1 MSEPVWILDRVALAA
16 HQRQMAEHGGRRLGY
31 DPDRLA
37 QALEWPKNILSA
49 TDQGLRG
56 VDLAAAY
63 AEAALKF
70 RPFDEGNAAVALLW
84 AMLFL
89 RLNGLSLPA
98 PLTEKYAVFKAV
110 ASGEMNRAALAEWMS
125 LRHLAN
131 EKNARTVV
139 RVRVSKNKVTHVAIL
154 NNAPTDG
161 AALPLPA

>member
-16 HQRQMAEHGGRRLGY
+16 HQRQMAEHGVRRPGY
-31 DPDRLA
+31 DPERLA
-37 QALEWPKNILSA
+37 QALAWPKNLLSA
-49 TDQGLRG
+49 ADQGLRG

-70 RPFDEGNAAVALLW
+70 RPFDEGNLSVALLW

-89 RLNGLSLPA
+89 RLNGLALPA
-98 PLTEKYAVFKAV
+98 PLGEKYQVFKAM
-110 ASGEMNRAALAEWMS
+110 ANGEMNRAALAEWMS

-139 RVRVSKNKVTHVAIL
+139 RVRVSKNKITRVTIL
-154 NNAPTDG
+154 NAPPDG
-161 AALPLPA
+161 TPLPLPA

>member
-16 HQRQMAEHGGRRLGY
+16 HQRQMAEHGCRRPGH
-31 DPDRLA
+31 DPERLA
-37 QALEWPKNILSA
+37 QALAWPKTLLSA
-49 TDQGLRG
+49 AGQGLRG

-70 RPFDEGNAAVALLW
+70 RPFHEGNAGVALLW

-98 PLTEKYAVFKAV
+98 PPVEKFAIFKAM
-110 ASGEMNRAALAEWMS
+110 ARGELSRAALAEWMS
-125 LRHLAN
+125 MRHLAN

-139 RVRVSKNKVTHVAIL
+139 RVRVSKNKVTHVAVL
-154 NNAPTDG
+154 NTPPPDG
-161 AALPLPA
+161 ASLPPPA

>member
-1 MSEPVWILDRVALAA
+1 MSEPVWIHERVALAA
-16 HQRQMAEHGGRRLGY
+16 HQRQMAEHGGRRLGH
-31 DPDRLA
+31 DAERLA
-37 QALEWPKNILSA
+37 QALAWPKNLLSA
-49 TDQGLRG
+49 AEQGLRG

-70 RPFDEGNAAVALLW
+70 RPFDEGNAGVALLW

-98 PLTEKYAVFKAV
+98 PLGEKYAIFKAM
-110 ASGEMNRAALAEWMS
+110 ASGEMNRASLAEWMS

-139 RVRVSKNKVTHVAIL
+139 RVRVSKNKVTRVTVL
-154 NNAPTDG
+154 NPPPGGISAVPS
-161 AALPLPA
+161 PA